1 MRKRFL
7 LKALLCVIGIFV
19 LIYIAVTFHYKK
31 IQDGNAPYIE
41 SEVVKAELAAM
52 SDALENQVYDSLL
65 DEGNNFKEEYLTF
78 RDLKE
83 ITKQYPHGDISMFES
98 DDFLMQATK
107 LLTGELSLKLTIIT
121 SAAMPAVSIGAYYIS
136 YIISCRLYAKGAMN
150 YDG

>member
-52 SDALENQVYDSLL
+52 SDALENRVYDSLL
-65 DEGNNFKEEYLTF
+65 DEGNNFKEEYLNRNASEVKIMTLLDKPS
-78 RDLKE
+78 RRVV
-83 ITKQYPHGDISMFES
+83 DIDVDYIGFTIEDKVVVGYGL
-98 DDFLMQATK
+98 DDCDK
-107 LLTGELSLKLTIIT
+107 LREL
-121 SAAMPAVSIGAYYIS
+121 PYIGYIEQ
-136 YIISCRLYAKGAMN
+136 
-150 YDG
+150 